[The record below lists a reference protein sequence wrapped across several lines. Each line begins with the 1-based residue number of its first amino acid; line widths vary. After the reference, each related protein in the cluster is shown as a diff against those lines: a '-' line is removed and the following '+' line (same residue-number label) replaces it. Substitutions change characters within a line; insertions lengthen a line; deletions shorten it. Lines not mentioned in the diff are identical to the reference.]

1 MKIIGKEKYVV
12 SEEQLERSNF
22 DVYAEIQSLLN
33 ESNRRKD
40 SAIVEWLGADDENE
54 AKKLL
59 ESLKLNG
66 FEVSLKEGPFEINAH
81 YDVDLCLY
89 VCSVRQT
96 FYIRLINAT
105 KGVEK

>member
-66 FEVSLKEGPFEINAH
+66 FEVSLEEGPYVINSQHDA
-81 YDVDLCLY
+81 DLRQHIY
-89 VCSVRQT
+89 SVRQT